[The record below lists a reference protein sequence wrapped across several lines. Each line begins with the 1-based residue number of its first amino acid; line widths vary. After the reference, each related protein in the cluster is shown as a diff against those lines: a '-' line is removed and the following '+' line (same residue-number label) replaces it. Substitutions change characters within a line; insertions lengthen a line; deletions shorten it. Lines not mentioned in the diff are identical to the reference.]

1 MKKNIFSIALSF
13 GILISIAFTS
23 DSNCDSKLLKKE
35 GIAELSPFFY
45 SASKINTIE
54 YGYKQEVIEI
64 EVPLFRGEQ
73 YKMIFNK
80 KALPKDVIIEV
91 YDKPKDKSSRDLLFT
106 SKDVSGDIISYQPT
120 KSKNH
125 YVNYIIPKADGIKES
140 GCLVFI
146 LGYQLT
152 FLDN

>member
-1 MKKNIFSIALSF
+1 MKKPIISYTLLF
-13 GILISIAFTS
+13 GILISMAFAS
-23 DSNCDSKLLKKE
+23 DSNCDSKGLKKE

-45 SASKINTIE
+45 SASKINVINYT
-54 YGYKQEVIEI
+54 YKQEMLEI

-80 KALPKDVIIEV
+80 KALPKDVIIEI
-91 YDKPKDKSSRDLLFT
+91 YDKPKDKSSRNLLFS
-106 SKDVSGDIISYQPT
+106 SKDSSGDIVSYQPT

-125 YVNYIIPKADGIKES
+125 YVNYLIPKADGEKES
-140 GCLVFI
+140 GCIVFI

-152 FLDN
+152 FLD